1 MAAIEVSQLT
11 KRYRDRVA
19 VQDVSFAVAP
29 GEIFGILGPNG
40 AGKTTTV
47 ECIAGLRS
55 ADHGQVRVL
64 GLDPRRNRAAL
75 RRRVGVQLQAS
86 RLPGK
91 LTVAEALALY
101 GSFYR
106 QPADLE
112 QLLAALG
119 LAEQHAT
126 RYEQLSGGQQQRL
139 SIALALVG
147 APEVA
152 ILDELSTGLDPQARR
167 ATWALVRDLRARG
180 VTVLL
185 VTHAMEEA
193 AKLCDRLA
201 VFDAGRIVALDTPA
215 ALVAALGAERQLRFH
230 PSAPL
235 DLHLLEALPEVRRA
249 ETRGDELLVSGTGDL
264 LSAVA
269 ALLARQ
275 RIVAADLHVE
285 EATLEAAVGALVRQA
300 EPR

>member
-1 MAAIEVSQLT
+1 MAAIEISRLY

-19 VQDVSFAVAP
+19 VHDVSFSVAR

-47 ECIAGLRS
+47 ECIAGLRQ
-55 ADHGQVRVL
+55 ADRGQVRVL
-64 GLDPRRNRAAL
+64 GLDPRRDRAAL
-75 RRRVGVQLQAS
+75 RQRVGVQLQAS

-91 LTVAEALALY
+91 ITVAEALALY

-106 QPADLE
+106 RPADPE
-112 QLLAALG
+112 QLLGALSLSG
-119 LAEQHAT
+119 QRDA

-167 ATWALVRDLRARG
+167 ATWSLIRDLRDRG

-193 AKLCDRLA
+193 AQLCDRLA

-215 ALVAALGAERQLRFH
+215 TLVAALGAGQQLTFR
-230 PSAPL
+230 PSAAL
-235 DLHLLEALPEVRRA
+235 DQRLLEALPEVRRVEA
-249 ETRGDELLVSGTGDL
+249 RGDL
-264 LSAVA
+264 LVVRGGGDLLGAVA
-269 ALLARQ
+269 ALLARH
-275 RIVAADLHVE
+275 RIVAADLRVE
-285 EATLEAAVGALVRQA
+285 EASLEQAVGALVRQA
-300 EPR
+300 EAS